1 MTSRRHPPAPLTAL
15 RFLAV
20 AALVGLIGFTPPPP
34 SSVALAPPSDSDTT
48 IDVLVEGG
56 SVVQPGATVTVRV
69 SIRAAESQPLASQA
83 IRLSLTEEPFD
94 TESQLRRF
102 LDQKADVPLQVV
114 GVRQSPEVLQLE
126 TSDVRIGLT
135 APTLDAVN
143 PEDSPGESP
152 VEKPRIFGLQ
162 ADFIDSVDSPG
173 GPAILSQRQA
183 LVILP
188 QGVQIAPAQ
197 IAPIVPI
204 IIPPTGGQTLSV
216 DELDSYAS
224 AGGVLDRVFG
234 TLSRHPATIA
244 VDSRIT
250 LSLDALGDQAP
261 ASGLRWQE
269 NMDALASPIISLP
282 WADADPLATIAIDTL
297 LYGRLGQY
305 PWLHAGVTSEQL
317 EDVSQRSAD
326 AILVPSSVV
335 DSDRTIVQL
344 QSAKMIR
351 VDESMSGF
359 IRQAATAASEDETE
373 AALQRAQSLVASR
386 ALGGSGEVIVF
397 HTGRLP
403 VTASVIRID
412 DIMERISQFTLGQ
425 VIDVPFDT
433 PASEIVVEIN
443 DTPMPREWTVFTEK
457 VFNLWEA
464 DVNYVSIADN
474 PEEAILGRWNRYQAL
489 FSSAWDGNPTGQEA
503 EWQRAEGD
511 SLGFRSSVRIEEGS
525 AFTVLSDRTE
535 LPLVIRN
542 DLRSTVRVQLV
553 VTPQRAF
560 VGVENPIIPVT
571 IPGESIQRVSIPIT
585 ALASGTAPLTLSLH
599 NASGEQIAEPI
610 DIQVTIRAGW
620 ENVIT
625 GVLAALIGIVF
636 AVGIYRAIQR
646 RRHPE
651 KSTSTGPHADDNA

>member
-1 MTSRRHPPAPLTAL
+1 MTNRPHPPHPLTAL

-20 AALVGLIGFTPPPP
+20 AVLVTLIGFAPAPPA
-34 SSVALAPPSDSDTT
+34 SVALAPPSDSDTT
-48 IDVLVEGG
+48 LDVLVEGG
-56 SVVQPGATVTVRV
+56 SVVQPGATITVRV
-69 SIRAAESQPLASQA
+69 SLRAAESQPLASQA
-83 IRLSLTEEPFD
+83 IRLSLTEGAFE

-102 LDQKADVPLQVV
+102 LDQKANVPLSVV

-135 APTLDAVN
+135 TPATDI
-143 PEDSPGESP
+143 DSPDDPEGGP
-152 VEKPRIFGLQ
+152 LEKPKIFGLQ
-162 ADFIDSVDSPG
+162 ADFIESVDNPN
-173 GPAILSQRQA
+173 GPALLSQRQA
-183 LVILP
+183 LVVI
-188 QGVQIAPAQ
+188 PAGTLIDPAR

-204 IIPPTGGQTLSV
+204 IIPPTGGQTLSFE
-216 DELDSYAS
+216 ELDSYATS
-224 AGGVLDRVFG
+224 GGVLDRMFG
-234 TLSRHPATIA
+234 TLSRHRATIA
-244 VDSRIT
+244 IDSRIT
-250 LSLDALGDQAP
+250 LSLEALGDQAP
-261 ASGLRWQE
+261 ASGIRWQE
-269 NMDALASPIISLP
+269 NINALPAPIISLP

-305 PWLHAGVTSEQL
+305 PWLHAGVSSEQL

-373 AALQRAQSLVASR
+373 AALQRAHSLVVSR
-386 ALGGSGEVIVF
+386 ALNGSGEAIVF

-403 VTASVIRID
+403 VTASVIRIEE
-412 DIMERISQFTLGQ
+412 ILERVSSFPFSQ

-443 DTPMPREWTVFTEK
+443 DTPMPREWTVFTTQ
-457 VFNLWEA
+457 VLGLWDA
-464 DVNYVSIADN
+464 DVQYVSIADN

-489 FSSAWDGNPTGQEA
+489 FSSAWDANPTGRDA
-503 EWQRAEGD
+503 EWQRAEAN
-511 SLGFRSSVRIEEGS
+511 SEAFRSSVRIEEGS

-542 DLRSTVRVQLV
+542 DLRSTVRVQLI
-553 VTPQRAF
+553 VTPQRAIM
-560 VGVENPIIPVT
+560 GVENPIIPVT
-571 IPGESIQRVSIPIT
+571 IPAESTQRVSNPIT

-599 NASGEQIAEPI
+599 NASGEAITEPI

-620 ENVIT
+620 ESVIT

-636 AVGIYRAIQR
+636 AVGIYRDIQR
-646 RRHPE
+646 RRQP
-651 KSTSTGPHADDNA
+651 KNSTSTGSNTDDNA

>member
-1 MTSRRHPPAPLTAL
+1 MTNRRQPPHPLTAL

-20 AALVGLIGFTPPPP
+20 AVLVTLIGFAPAPPA
-34 SSVALAPPSDSDTT
+34 SVALAPASDSDTT
-48 IDVLVEGG
+48 LDVLVEGG
-56 SVVQPGATVTVRV
+56 SVVQPGTTVTVRV
-69 SIRAAESQPLASQA
+69 SLRAAESQPLASQA
-83 IRLSLTEEPFD
+83 IRLSLTEDAFE

-102 LDQKADVPLQVV
+102 LDQKANVPLSVV

-135 APTLDAVN
+135 APGTDTSPSDD
-143 PEDSPGESP
+143 PEEAPLG
-152 VEKPRIFGLQ
+152 KPKIFGLQ
-162 ADFIDSVDSPG
+162 ADFIESIDDPD
-173 GPAILSQRQA
+173 GPALLSQRQA
-183 LVILP
+183 LIVI
-188 QGVQIAPAQ
+188 PAGALIDPAR

-204 IIPPTGGQTLSV
+204 IIPPTGGQTLSAE
-216 DELDSYAS
+216 ELDSYAS
-224 AGGVLDRVFG
+224 SGGVLDRMFG
-234 TLSRHPATIA
+234 TLSRHRATIA

-250 LSLDALGDQAP
+250 LSLEALGDQAP
-261 ASGLRWQE
+261 TSGLRWQE
-269 NMDALASPIISLP
+269 NMDALPAPVISLP

-305 PWLHAGVTSEQL
+305 PWLHAGVSSEQL
-317 EDVSQRSAD
+317 EEVSQRSAD

-373 AALQRAQSLVASR
+373 AALQRAHSLVVSK
-386 ALGGSGEVIVF
+386 ALNGSGEAIVF

-403 VTASVIRID
+403 VTASVIRIEE
-412 DIMERISQFTLGQ
+412 ILERVSSFPFGQ

-443 DTPMPREWTVFTEK
+443 ETPMPREWTVFTTQ
-457 VFNLWEA
+457 VLGLWDA
-464 DVNYVSIADN
+464 DVQYVSIADN

-489 FSSAWDGNPTGQEA
+489 FSSAWDGNPTGRDA
-503 EWQRAEGD
+503 EWQRAEAD
-511 SLGFRSSVRIEEGS
+511 SETFRSSVRIEEGS

-542 DLRSTVRVQLV
+542 DLRSTVRVQLI
-553 VTPQRAF
+553 VTPQRAI

-571 IPGESIQRVSIPIT
+571 IPAESTQRVSIPIT

-599 NASGEQIAEPI
+599 NASGEAITEPI

-646 RRHPE
+646 RRQPE
-651 KSTSTGPHADDNA
+651 SSPSTGSNSDDKA